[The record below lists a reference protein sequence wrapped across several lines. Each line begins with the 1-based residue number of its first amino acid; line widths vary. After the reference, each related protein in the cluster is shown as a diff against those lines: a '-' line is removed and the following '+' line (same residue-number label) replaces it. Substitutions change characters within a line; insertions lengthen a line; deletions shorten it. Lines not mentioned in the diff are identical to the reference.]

1 MVCPSASSFNRTI
14 LLLVIAIPLV
24 RATPQEWTG
33 EPDRGAAELEQ
44 EWAEI
49 QHPTPET
56 GIRGIFRFA
65 LEASAAQWHPE
76 RVSAALELARSMQD
90 VTAASPTYGNFHWRY
105 GHTQVT
111 DPNAVEFA
119 MQLAGLLRV
128 KYTSSLSPE
137 GLQQIDQLMDAGIE
151 GLKRHRV
158 PLADSSVYLTQAWDL
173 IALGEATNNAAV
185 AEGGYQNF
193 KAWMRYAV
201 GNGISEYGAVSQYGV
216 DLDSLG
222 LIHRYVGRPE
232 VRGIAEKA
240 LNYFWSDI
248 AANWWAAGDRLACA
262 NSRCSDLLYGRGY
275 LEAHT
280 WEAGWLRAKPQLGSA
295 EWLAGP
301 HDNLVAFRRDVT
313 WVPPAEV
320 TEKIRRHL
328 PRTVVQRWSG
338 APLELRVTAFLSE
351 HVSLASAGNTHSADE
366 RTLVANLGSSPA
378 GAQVTMFMDG
388 RGDPYGT
395 VLTRDAAG
403 EARALHLT
411 PFLCAVQRGPEVL
424 QLLSEPPEATAA
436 ATGLY
441 TQLIVPAAAAVF
453 AGDQAV
459 KPGTPDHPAFLSPRQ
474 PIFLVEGD
482 AVVAVRLLY
491 AAGTDGKP
499 APVEFIADRSGRPAR
514 RITIVHS
521 AGAPRGRGTTVA
533 WFRVADGLDEARLAR
548 FRRDFASAKAKV
560 ELAGDELR
568 VEAAGADNPLRI
580 VARLKTQDR
589 RQLAGQEPDGLL
601 AVNGYDLGLEM
612 LEEFGAH

>member
-1 MVCPSASSFNRTI
+1 MVSVA
-14 LLLVIAIPLV
+14 
-24 RATPQEWTG
+24 RAAPQEWTG
-33 EPDRGAAELEQ
+33 DPARGAAELEQ
-44 EWAEI
+44 QWAEI
-49 QHPTPET
+49 EHPTPET

-65 LEASAAQWHPE
+65 LEGSATQWHPE
-76 RVSAALELARSMQD
+76 RVTAALELARSMQD
-90 VTAASPTYGNFHWRY
+90 VTAGSPTYGNFHWRY
-105 GHTQVT
+105 GDTQVT
-111 DPNAVEFA
+111 DPNAAEYA

-128 KYTSSLSPE
+128 KYTPSLSPE
-137 GLQQIDQLMDAGIE
+137 GLQQIDQIMDAAIE
-151 GLKRHRV
+151 GLTHHQV

-173 IALGEATNNAAV
+173 IALGEMTKNAAV
-185 AEGGYQNF
+185 AETGYQNF
-193 KAWMRYAV
+193 KAWVRFTV
-201 GNGISEYGAVSQYGV
+201 GNGISEYGAVTQYGV
-216 DLDSLG
+216 GLDSLG

-232 VRGIAEKA
+232 VRVIAEKA
-240 LNYFWSDI
+240 LDYFWTDI

-262 NSRCSDLLYGRGY
+262 NSRCSDTLYGRGY

-280 WEAGWLRAKPQLGSA
+280 WEAGWLRTKPQLENA

-320 TEKIRRHL
+320 TEKIRGHL

-338 APLELRVTAFLSE
+338 APLELRVTAFVSD

-378 GAQVTMFMDG
+378 IAQVTMFMAG
-388 RGDPYGT
+388 RGDPYGADK
-395 VLTRDAAG
+395 TRTALG
-403 EARALHLT
+403 ETPARHLT

-424 QLLSEPPEATAA
+424 QLLSDEPSGAA
-436 ATGLY
+436 AASGLY
-441 TQLIVPAAAAVF
+441 TQLIVPAEAAVF
-453 AGDQAV
+453 AGNQAV
-459 KPGTPDHPAFLSPRQ
+459 KAGTPDRPTLLPPGQ
-474 PIFLVEGD
+474 PIFMVKDD

-499 APVEFIADRSGRPAR
+499 APVEFISDGSDRPAR

-521 AGAPRGRGTTVA
+521 AAAPHGRGTTVA
-533 WFRVADGLDEARLAR
+533 WFRVADGLDAAKLAR

-560 ELAGDELR
+560 ELSGDELR
-568 VEAAGADNPLRI
+568 VDAAGAENRLRI
-580 VARLKTQDR
+580 IARLEDEDR